1 MHKIFQLPE
10 NIFIE
15 MGLLQNLKRIL
26 TIVLVTVLFSCGGD
40 KQTDENASKEFDEAE
55 SELKEKIEEVLYE
68 IPPPS
73 EIPYLLQ
80 ATGADFNESLIND
93 EAKVDQYRS
102 TSDKSSLNLGIYATD
117 MGYLSSY
124 DQTQE
129 ALNYLSTSKTLAD
142 YLGIT
147 GAFDVELLKRF
158 EDNLGSKDSLSAII
172 NESMTKT
179 DDYLKDDDRNKL
191 AAMVLTGSFIEGLYI
206 STELVRIYPHDLPE
220 DVRNLILIPIVTVI
234 LDQEKPLGDLIK
246 LMESI
251 DPGEDASN
259 LIESLKELQGSFEK
273 LNIKEQI
280 LNNNADVVLNDETLA
295 EITTKVGEIR
305 KKIIE

>member
-1 MHKIFQLPE
+1 
-10 NIFIE
+10 
-15 MGLLQNLKRIL
+15 MGLLQNLTRIL
-26 TIVLVTVLFSCGGD
+26 NVALITVLFSCGGD
-40 KQTDENASKEFDEAE
+40 KQTDESASKEFDEAQ
-55 SELKEKIEEVLYE
+55 SELKEQIEEVLYE

-80 ATGADFNESLIND
+80 ATGADFNESLVND
-93 EAKVDQYRS
+93 ETKVDQYRS

-142 YLGIT
+142 HLGIT

-179 DDYLKDDDRNKL
+179 DDYLKDDDRNKV

-220 DVRNLILIPIVTVI
+220 DARNLILIPIVTVI

-251 DPGEDASN
+251 DPSEDASN
-259 LIESLKELQGSFEK
+259 LIESLKGLQGSFEK
-273 LNIKEQI
+273 LNIKDQI
-280 LNNNADVVLNDETLA
+280 LNNNAGVVLNDETLA

>member
-1 MHKIFQLPE
+1 
-10 NIFIE
+10 
-15 MGLLQNLKRIL
+15 MGLLQTLTRLL
-26 TIVLVTVLFSCGGD
+26 TITLIAVLFSCGGE
-40 KQTDENASKEFDEAE
+40 KQSNENASEEFDQAQ
-55 SELKEKIEEVLYE
+55 SELKEQIEEVLYQ

-73 EIPYLLQ
+73 EIPYLLE

-93 EAKVDQYRS
+93 ESKVDQYR
-102 TSDKSSLNLGIYATD
+102 TTERVSSLNLGIYATD

-124 DQTQE
+124 NKTQE
-129 ALNYLSTSKTLAD
+129 AMNYLTTSKTLAD
-142 YLGIT
+142 HLGVT

-172 NESMTKT
+172 DESMTKT
-179 DDYLKDDDRNKL
+179 DDYLKNENRNKI

-206 STELVRIYPHDLPE
+206 STELVRTYPHDLPE
-220 DVRNLILIPIVTVI
+220 DARNLILIPLVRVI

-251 DPGEDASN
+251 DSEGSN
-259 LIESLKELQGSFEK
+259 STLIEDLKDLQSSFEK
-273 LNIKEQI
+273 LNINEQI
-280 LNNNADVVLNDETLA
+280 RENKPDLVLNDETLA

-305 KKIIE
+305 KDIIG

>member
-1 MHKIFQLPE
+1 
-10 NIFIE
+10 
-15 MGLLQNLKRIL
+15 MGLLQTLTRLL
-26 TIVLVTVLFSCGGD
+26 TITLIAVLFSCGGE
-40 KQTDENASKEFDEAE
+40 KQSNENASEEFDQAQ
-55 SELKEKIEEVLYE
+55 SELKEQIEEVLYQ

-73 EIPYLLQ
+73 EIPYLLE

-93 EAKVDQYRS
+93 ESKVDQYR
-102 TSDKSSLNLGIYATD
+102 TTERVSSLNLGIYATD

-124 DQTQE
+124 NKTQE
-129 ALNYLSTSKTLAD
+129 AMNYLTTSKTLAD
-142 YLGIT
+142 HLGVT

-172 NESMTKT
+172 DESMTKT
-179 DDYLKDDDRNKL
+179 DDYLKNENRNKI

-206 STELVRIYPHDLPE
+206 STELVRTYPHDLPE
-220 DVRNLILIPIVTVI
+220 DTRNLILIPLVMVI
-234 LDQEKPLGDLIK
+234 LQQEKPLGDLIR

-251 DPGEDASN
+251 DSEEINST
-259 LIESLKELQGSFEK
+259 LIENLKDLQGSFEK

-280 LNNNADVVLNDETLA
+280 RENKPDLVLNDETLA

-305 KKIIE
+305 KDIIG

>member
-1 MHKIFQLPE
+1 MRLP
-10 NIFIE
+10 
-15 MGLLQNLKRIL
+15 QNLTRL
-26 TIVLVTVLFSCGGD
+26 STIAFITVLFSCGGGD
-40 KQTDENASKEFDEAE
+40 KQVDESALDAFDQAQ
-55 SELKEKIEEVLYE
+55 SELKEQIEEVLYE

-73 EIPYLLQ
+73 EIPYLLE
-80 ATGADFNESLIND
+80 ATGADFNENLIND
-93 EAKVDQYRS
+93 ESKVDKYR
-102 TSDKSSLNLGIYATD
+102 TTERVASLNLGVYATD

-124 DQTQE
+124 NKTQE
-129 ALNYLSTSKTLAD
+129 AMNYLTTSKALAD
-142 YLGIT
+142 HLAVT

-179 DDYLKDDDRNKL
+179 DEYLKNDARNKI

-206 STELVRIYPHDLPE
+206 STELVRTYPHDLPE
-220 DVRNLILIPIVTVI
+220 DTRNLILIPLVRVI

-251 DPGEDASN
+251 DSDGSVSS
-259 LIESLKELQGSFEK
+259 LIEDLKDLQSSFEK
-273 LNIKEQI
+273 LNINEQI
-280 LNNNADVVLNDETLA
+280 RENRPDLVLNDETLA

-305 KKIIE
+305 NDIIG